1 MQVHKEQIDKVPNS
15 LPNRSNIEIEI
26 YGMEGIPQEDLKN
39 HEKQKNGNKSESDD
53 DEPAIKKNKMEQPT
67 MNAMP
72 PQMMMPNMVP
82 NMAQFPMMMPRKSTL
97 FFMILNSLI

>member
-39 HEKQKNGNKSESDD
+39 HERQKSGNKSESDD
-53 DEPAIKKNKMEQPT
+53 DEPANKKNRLEQPG
-67 MNAMP
+67 MAAMP
-72 PQMMMPNMVP
+72 PQMMMQNMVP
-82 NMAQFPMMMPRKSTL
+82 QFPMMMPRKL
-97 FFMILNSLI
+97 LIFCCFLI